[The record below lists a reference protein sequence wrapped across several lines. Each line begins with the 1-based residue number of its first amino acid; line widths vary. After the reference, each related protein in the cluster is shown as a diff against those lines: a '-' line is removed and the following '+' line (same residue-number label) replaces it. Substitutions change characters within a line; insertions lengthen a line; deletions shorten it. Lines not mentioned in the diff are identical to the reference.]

1 MPPLVMPASGPKH
14 QHRPDRAASY
24 EERDAQASLLRRLVD
39 THLEVFLADAAD
51 RGHPLPSFVERT
63 LREFLRCGIAEYG
76 FVRVHC
82 DGCGQDRVVPFSC
95 KRRGVCVSCAGRR
108 MAETAANLVDRVMPD
123 VPVRQWVLSMPYALR
138 YRLAYDRKL
147 LTPVLGAFVRA
158 VSASLRRRARE
169 QRAVRRAKCGAV
181 TFLQRFGGAL
191 NLNVHF
197 HSLFLDGVYEVLPR
211 GAGIH
216 FVPLAAPDAQ
226 EVARVLADTTAR
238 VVRALTAAGY
248 AVDPDLDDEDVL
260 ARDHPVLA
268 AIYEASVRGRVATGT
283 QSGQSVIRLGRPSRA
298 ETLSP
303 SSSSPAA
310 VVGGFSLHAGVAMGE
325 GDRGGLERLCRYV
338 ARPPLAEQRLEELAD
353 GRIVYRLRHRW
364 RDGTS
369 AVVLEPRDL
378 LARLAAQIPPPR
390 MHQVRY
396 HGVLGPCALWR
407 RYVVASAGGA
417 AVEASVPCGERPD
430 ASGGADSPPRTR
442 DPSSAGRARRMAW
455 SELLRR
461 VFAVDALR
469 CQRCG
474 GAMRIVA
481 AVCEPHAV
489 AAFLACI
496 RKGAGRPPP

>member
-1 MPPLVMPASGPKH
+1 MPH
-14 QHRPDRAASY
+14 
-24 EERDAQASLLRRLVD
+24 
-39 THLEVFLADAAD
+39 
-51 RGHPLPSFVERT
+51 
-63 LREFLRCGIAEYG
+63 
-76 FVRVHC
+76 
-82 DGCGQDRVVPFSC
+82 
-95 KRRGVCVSCAGRR
+95 
-108 MAETAANLVDRVMPD
+108 
-123 VPVRQWVLSMPYALR
+123 ALR

-147 LTPVLGAFVRA
+147 VTPVLGAFVRA
-158 VSASLRRRARE
+158 VSASLRRRARD
-169 QRAVRRAKCGAV
+169 QHGVRRAKCGAV

-211 GAGIH
+211 GAGIR
-216 FVPLAAPDAQ
+216 FIALPSPDAQ

-238 VVRALTAAGY
+238 VVRALAAAGY
-248 AVDPDLDDEDVL
+248 EVDPDLGDEDAL
-260 ARDHPVLA
+260 AREHPVLA
-268 AIYEASVRGRVATGT
+268 AIYEAAVRGRVAAGT
-283 QSGQSVIRLGRPSRA
+283 QPGQPVIRLGRPSKA

-303 SSSSPAA
+303 PSISPAA
-310 VVGGFSLHAGVAMGE
+310 VLGGFSLHAGVAMAA

-390 MHQVRY
+390 MHQVCY

-407 RYVVASAGGA
+407 RYVAPSAGRVTA
-417 AVEASVPCGERPD
+417 AAPVPCGQRPE
-430 ASGGADSPPRTR
+430 ACGRTDSPPGTR

-496 RKGAGRPPP
+496 RKGAGRSPPCFAGYGSRVLPHYSGGDGKRPRLGRSAKSIGSIPRRTGVSAVTSKAEKDRSGTLKWPVPGVVTVRCDAARGPGRGREV